1 MSNEELK
8 GYWKFKEEVQDLV
21 GDPSLLEII
30 SENDYA
36 RFFQGY
42 LKELEN
48 GKKKFIKSCVRLFI
62 S

>member
-48 GKKKFIKSCVRLFI
+48 G
-62 S
+62 